1 MTDAHARL
9 LAARDVLNR
18 AEQAVGLRVRDDI
31 EQIHAGASPILL
43 GPTNRSELIRLL
55 MEACPPGGWIGFCG
69 VGDIGWEWAG
79 QQGMD
84 LDRVL
89 VLNAHKDHQVGDL
102 CALLVDASVSMFLNC
117 PEHSS
122 GLWRRGPAHWGAPS

>member
-18 AEQAVGLRVRDDI
+18 AEQAVGLRARDDI
-31 EQIHAGASPILL
+31 EHAQAGISPVLL
-43 GPTNRSELIRLL
+43 GPTGRAELIRLL
-55 MEACPPGGWIGFCG
+55 IDVCPSEGWTGVCG
-69 VGDIGWEWAG
+69 VSNIGWEWAS

-89 VLNAHKDHQVGDL
+89 VLNAAKIT
-102 CALLVDASVSMFLNC
+102 
-117 PEHSS
+117 
-122 GLWRRGPAHWGAPS
+122 RWGTCVPF

>member
-1 MTDAHARL
+1 M
-9 LAARDVLNR
+9 
-18 AEQAVGLRVRDDI
+18 
-31 EQIHAGASPILL
+31 
-43 GPTNRSELIRLL
+43 LI
-55 MEACPPGGWIGFCG
+55 EACPSGGWIGFCG

-102 CALLVDASVSMFLNC
+102 CALLVDACDIVCLDVPELSAAQQRTLAARARSMGRTIVTLY
-117 PEHSS
+117 PWT
-122 GLWRRGPAHWGAPS
+122 GLSRVPAAHRRMRVVV